1 MAIKI
6 VLADDSDLMMV
17 GTEAIIES
25 KLEYRVVGKVHTLN
39 DVLQSIQQ
47 QIPEIAILSECLYDT
62 DILSAVDAVRHASP
76 KIFMIVVG
84 MITDGTL
91 IHNLYM
97 HGIKGYLYRGDP
109 LQECLLPAIR
119 TVLQDRPYLSPTAN
133 AEYLITL
140 QSRHPVPQ
148 LNAEARIVLKYLAQG
163 VSINQI
169 AYHMGTSP
177 RRIYAIRDRLRRRFG
192 VETNEHLISRAVAE
206 GFTVLSTL

>member
-17 GTEAIIES
+17 GTQAIIEAES
-25 KLEYRVVGKVHTLN
+25 EYRVVGKAQTLN
-39 DVLQSIQQ
+39 SVLKSIEQH
-47 QIPEIAILSECLYDT
+47 IPEIAILNESLYDS
-62 DILSAVDAVRHASP
+62 DILSAVDAVHRASP
-76 KIFMIVVG
+76 KTFIIVVG
-84 MITDGTL
+84 TMTDGAL

-97 HGIKGYLYRGDP
+97 YGVKGYLYRGDP

-119 TVLQDRPYLSPTAN
+119 TVLQDRPYSSPTAN

-140 QSRHPVPQ
+140 QSGHPVSQ
-148 LNAEARIVLKYLAQG
+148 LNAEARTVLNYLAQG
-163 VSINQI
+163 ISVNQI
-169 AYHMGTSP
+169 AYYMGTSP
-177 RRIYAIRDRLRRRFG
+177 RRVYSIRDRLRRRFG

>member
-1 MAIKI
+1 MVIKI

-25 KLEYRVVGKVHTLN
+25 KPEYRVVGKAHTLN
-39 DVLQSIQQ
+39 TVLKAVEQQ
-47 QIPEIAILSECLYDT
+47 NPEIAILSECLYDT
-62 DILSAVDAVRHASP
+62 DIVSAVDAVRHISP
-76 KIFMIVVG
+76 QTLMIVVG
-84 MITDGTL
+84 MLTDGTL

-140 QSRHPVPQ
+140 QSGHPVQQ
-148 LNAEARIVLKYLAQG
+148 LNAEARAVLNYLAQG
-163 VSINQI
+163 ISVNQI
-169 AYHMGTSP
+169 AYYMGTSP
-177 RRIYAIRDRLRRRFG
+177 RRVYSIRDRLRRRFG

>member
-1 MAIKI
+1 
-6 VLADDSDLMMV
+6 
-17 GTEAIIES
+17 
-25 KLEYRVVGKVHTLN
+25 
-39 DVLQSIQQ
+39 
-47 QIPEIAILSECLYDT
+47 
-62 DILSAVDAVRHASP
+62 
-76 KIFMIVVG
+76 MIVVG

-206 GFTVLSTL
+206 GFIVLSTL

>member
-25 KLEYRVVGKVHTLN
+25 ELKYQVVGKAHTLN

-140 QSRHPVPQ
+140 QSRHPVPK

-169 AYHMGTSP
+169 ACHMGTSP

-206 GFTVLSTL
+206 GFIVLSTL

>member
-1 MAIKI
+1 MAIKVVI
-6 VLADDSDLMMV
+6 ADDSDLMMV
-17 GTEAIIES
+17 GVKATIES
-25 KLEYRVVGKVHTLN
+25 DSSYKVVGTAQTLS
-39 DVLQSIQQ
+39 DLLHHVEQHL
-47 QIPEIAILSECLYDT
+47 PEIVILSEYLYDS
-62 DILSAVDAVRHASP
+62 DILGALDAVRHTSS
-76 KIFMIVVG
+76 KTFIIVVG
-84 MITDGTL
+84 MMMDGTL

-148 LNAEARIVLKYLAQG
+148 LNAEARKVLNYLAQG
-163 VSINQI
+163 VSVNQI

-177 RRIYAIRDRLRRRFG
+177 RRIYAIRHRLRRRFG

-206 GFTVLSTL
+206 GFTVLNTL

>member
-1 MAIKI
+1 MATKI
-6 VLADDSDLMMV
+6 ILADDSDLMMV

-25 KLEYRVVGKVHTLN
+25 KLEYRVVGKAHTLN
-39 DVLQSIQQ
+39 EVLQSIEQQ
-47 QIPEIAILSECLYDT
+47 SPEIAILSECLYDT
-62 DILSAVDAVRHASP
+62 DILSAVDAVRRVSS
-76 KIFMIVVG
+76 KIFIIVVG
-84 MITDGTL
+84 MMTDGTL

-140 QSRHPVPQ
+140 QSGHPVPQ
-148 LNAEARIVLKYLAQG
+148 LNAEARTVLNYLAQG

-169 AYHMGTSP
+169 AYQMGTSP

-192 VETNEHLISRAVAE
+192 VETNEHLISRAVAD
-206 GFTVLSTL
+206 GFTVISTL

>member
-1 MAIKI
+1 MATKI
-6 VLADDSDLMMV
+6 ILADDSDLMMV

-25 KLEYRVVGKVHTLN
+25 KLEYRVVGKAHTLN
-39 DVLQSIQQ
+39 EVLQSIEQQ
-47 QIPEIAILSECLYDT
+47 SPEIAILSECLYDT
-62 DILSAVDAVRHASP
+62 DILSAVDAVRHLSP
-76 KIFMIVVG
+76 KTFIIVVG
-84 MITDGTL
+84 MMTDGTL

-140 QSRHPVPQ
+140 QSGHPVPQ
-148 LNAEARIVLKYLAQG
+148 LNAEARAVLNYLAQG

-169 AYHMGTSP
+169 AYQMGTSP

-192 VETNEHLISRAVAE
+192 VETNEHLISRAVAD
-206 GFTVLSTL
+206 GFTVISTL

>member
-1 MAIKI
+1 MTVKI

-25 KLEYRVVGKVHTLN
+25 KLDYRVIGKAHTLN
-39 DVLQSIQQ
+39 DILQFIQQ
-47 QIPEIAILSECLYDT
+47 QSPEIVILSECLYDT
-62 DILSAVDAVRHASP
+62 DILSAVDAVRHTSP
-76 KIFMIVVG
+76 NTFIIVVG
-84 MITDGTL
+84 MLTDGTL
-91 IHNLYM
+91 IHNLYL

-148 LNAEARIVLKYLAQG
+148 LNTEAQTVLNYLAQG
-163 VSINQI
+163 ISVNQI
-169 AYHMGTSP
+169 AYQMGTSP

-192 VETNEHLISRAVAE
+192 VETNEHLISRAVTE

>member
-1 MAIKI
+1 MTVKI

-17 GTEAIIES
+17 GTEAIIAFES
-25 KLEYRVVGKVHTLN
+25 KYRVVGKAHTLN
-39 DVLQSIQQ
+39 HILQSIEQQ
-47 QIPEIAILSECLYDT
+47 NPEIAILSEYLYDT

-76 KIFMIVVG
+76 QTFIIVVG
-84 MITDGTL
+84 MLTDGTL

-119 TVLQDRPYLSPTAN
+119 TVLQERPYLSPTAN

-148 LNAEARIVLKYLAQG
+148 LNAEARMVLNYLAQG
-163 VSINQI
+163 ISVNQI
-169 AYHMGTSP
+169 AYQMGTSP

-192 VETNEHLISRAVAE
+192 VQTNEHLISRAVTE

>member
-6 VLADDSDLMMV
+6 ILADDSDLMMV

-25 KLEYRVVGKVHTLN
+25 ELEYRVVGKAHTLN

-47 QIPEIAILSECLYDT
+47 QIPEIAILSEYLYDT

-97 HGIKGYLYRGDP
+97 HGIKGYLYRVDP
-109 LQECLLPAIR
+109 AW
-119 TVLQDRPYLSPTAN
+119 
-133 AEYLITL
+133 
-140 QSRHPVPQ
+140 
-148 LNAEARIVLKYLAQG
+148 
-163 VSINQI
+163 
-169 AYHMGTSP
+169 
-177 RRIYAIRDRLRRRFG
+177 
-192 VETNEHLISRAVAE
+192 
-206 GFTVLSTL
+206 

>member
-17 GTEAIIES
+17 GTEAIIAS
-25 KLEYRVVGKVHTLN
+25 KLDYRVIGKAQTLN

-47 QIPEIAILSECLYDT
+47 QSPEIAILSECLYDT
-62 DILSAVDAVRHASP
+62 DILSAVDAVRHTSP
-76 KIFMIVVG
+76 NTFIIVVG
-84 MITDGTL
+84 MMTDGTL
-91 IHNLYM
+91 IHNLYL

-148 LNAEARIVLKYLAQG
+148 LNVEAQTVLNYLAQG
-163 VSINQI
+163 ISVNQI
-169 AYHMGTSP
+169 AYQMGTSP

-206 GFTVLSTL
+206 GFTVLSKL

>member
-25 KLEYRVVGKVHTLN
+25 KLDYRVIGKAHTLN

-47 QIPEIAILSECLYDT
+47 QSPEIVILSECLYDT
-62 DILSAVDAVRHASP
+62 DILSAVDAVRHTSP
-76 KIFMIVVG
+76 NTFIIVVG
-84 MITDGTL
+84 MLTDGTL
-91 IHNLYM
+91 IHNLYL

-140 QSRHPVPQ
+140 QSRRPVPQ
-148 LNAEARIVLKYLAQG
+148 LNAEAQTVLNYLAQG
-163 VSINQI
+163 ISINQI
-169 AYHMGTSP
+169 AYQMGTSP
-177 RRIYAIRDRLRRRFG
+177 RRIYAIRDRLRRGFG
-192 VETNEHLISRAVAE
+192 VETNEHLISRAVTE
-206 GFTVLSTL
+206 GFTILSTL